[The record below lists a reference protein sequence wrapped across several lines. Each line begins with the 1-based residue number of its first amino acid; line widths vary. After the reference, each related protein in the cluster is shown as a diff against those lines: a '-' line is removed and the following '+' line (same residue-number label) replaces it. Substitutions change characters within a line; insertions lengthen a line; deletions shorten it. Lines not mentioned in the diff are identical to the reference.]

1 MHLEDASNNR
11 QMFVV
16 VLDVDDYDDDGN
28 IHAVVAEWQLKLQLL
43 EEVDVIYQMAVRML
57 NS

>member
-1 MHLEDASNNR
+1 MHLKDVWNNR

-16 VLDVDDYDDDGN
+16 VLDGDDYDDDGN
-28 IHAVVAEWQLKLQLL
+28 IHAVVAEWQLMLQLL
-43 EEVDVIYQMAVRML
+43 GVVDVIYRMVVRML